1 MSRISATAGFTDPG
15 TSQNA
20 GDLREV
26 DLNQFLQLLV
36 TELQNQDP
44 LDPMDNSE
52 ILAQISQIREISAT
66 DQLSDTLG
74 SVLLGQNMATASGL
88 IGKHVN
94 ALTEELEDINGVVDR
109 VSVVVD
115 PTDQDSRSLRVHV
128 GEHDIRLDNIREI
141 VENDPST

>member
-1 MSRISATAGFTDPG
+1 MTRIADVGGAAGANQTG
-15 TSQNA
+15 NA

-88 IGKHVN
+88 IGKRVTG
-94 ALTEELEDINGVVDR
+94 LTEDAENIEGIVDR
-109 VSVVVD
+109 VSVVLNPD
-115 PTDQDSRSLRVHV
+115 DESRSLRVHV
-128 GEHDIRLDNIREI
+128 GDQDVRLDNIREI
-141 VENDPST
+141 VEG